1 MLLDR
6 REIDVGVVDA
16 VEGVGEDGQGNRQGD
31 LGQLRVSVGVEA
43 ATVGPKNDL
52 AETKLAQ

>member
-16 VEGVGEDGQGNRQGD
+16 VEGVGEDGHRAIA
-31 LGQLRVSVGVEA
+31 REISASCVSV
-43 ATVGPKNDL
+43 
-52 AETKLAQ
+52 